1 MVKAAN
7 VALIGTEKIGSGLVS
22 VMVRGDV
29 GAVKAAVEAGSSSD
43 KNFGTST
50 DLDLKGCEAE
60 NQYFRVPLLKFD
72 IRSLYD
78 IGINKVYLSLNCYSM
93 ETLPVPTPF
102 HIYSCDPDEWDEDT
116 LTFSKRPQRGEKIAE
131 TTVTSVGSLRID
143 ITQYILDCIDEG
155 ESEISLWLEGLA
167 SPKGRLHFYS
177 KESTNQGMRPALT
190 VVGGEIG
197 FATDIAYKGE
207 NPWEAAMQYVTAW
220 FARKEEIWAKG
231 DHPVSAPVRNDAE
244 YTLRV
249 NAASMED
256 TNGANTIYKSFPTRT
271 MDTLIGYRIEISS
284 TTDILSNAVK
294 STTLTARVWH
304 GSEDVTDKIPASRF
318 RWLRVSADATA
329 DALWNAAHAGVKT
342 IRLTVLDVQY
352 SATYQCELSDS

>member
-1 MVKAAN
+1 VKRILLFL
-7 VALIGTEKIGSGLVS
+7 LIAMLLLSGCGTGGGATETEGTEALVTESETVSDETKQEETDVNIPETPKGLDTILGLHKPS
-22 VMVRGDV
+22 TTTLIAIEDTYI
-29 GAVKAAVEAGSSSD
+29 EAGSSSD
-43 KNFGTST
+43 KNFGAST

-116 LTFSKRPQRGEKIAE
+116 LTFSKKPQRGEKIAE

-220 FARKEEIWAKG
+220 FARRRRSGPRAIIPYRPPYATMRNT
-231 DHPVSAPVRNDAE
+231 PSALTPPPWKTPTVPIR
-244 YTLRV
+244 
-249 NAASMED
+249 S
-256 TNGANTIYKSFPTRT
+256 TNPSRPAPWTR
-271 MDTLIGYRIEISS
+271 
-284 TTDILSNAVK
+284 
-294 STTLTARVWH
+294 
-304 GSEDVTDKIPASRF
+304 
-318 RWLRVSADATA
+318 
-329 DALWNAAHAGVKT
+329 
-342 IRLTVLDVQY
+342 
-352 SATYQCELSDS
+352 